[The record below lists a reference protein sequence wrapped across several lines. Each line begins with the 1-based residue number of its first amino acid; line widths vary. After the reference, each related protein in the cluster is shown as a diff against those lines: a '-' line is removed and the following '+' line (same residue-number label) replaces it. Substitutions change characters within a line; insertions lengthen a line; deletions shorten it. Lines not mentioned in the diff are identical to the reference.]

1 MEREIKFRFIFKDG
15 SFFAKRYKTLDELL
29 DSSFIREEMEEDIN
43 SDSSDY
49 YTDDYPE
56 YEIFKD
62 VFTGLKD
69 KNGVEIYEGDVIVYI
84 NDCDKDKNKNIA
96 IIEFSTNNFRIGFK
110 LNPIKETEINFGEDV
125 DGDCCIINFS
135 FYDEMGQNFTWDN
148 LEVIGNIYENP
159 ELLEGIL

>member
-1 MEREIKFRFIFKDG
+1 MLIYVDLFGMIREKGKYMREIKFRAWDKFH
-15 SFFAKRYKTLDELL
+15 EN
-29 DSSFIREEMEEDIN
+29 M
-43 SDSSDY
+43 SSDLLFDKAI
-49 YTDDYPE
+49 TINEALSENED
-56 YEIFKD
+56 F
-62 VFTGLKD
+62 VFMQYTGLKD

-96 IIEFSTNNFRIGFK
+96 IIEFSTNNFRIGFN

-148 LEVIGNIYENP
+148 LEVIGSIYENP
-159 ELLEGIL
+159 ELLKED

>member
-69 KNGVEIYEGDVIVYI
+69 KNGVEIYEDDVIDY
-84 NDCDKDKNKNIA
+84 DGEIA
-96 IIEFSTNNFRIGFK
+96 KVTYENTMA
-110 LNPIKETEINFGEDV
+110 
-125 DGDCCIINFS
+125 S
-135 FYDEMGQNFTWDN
+135 FCVGGNYFDSSEAKYMKI
-148 LEVIGNIYENP
+148 IGNFYENP
-159 ELLEGIL
+159 ELLEEKE